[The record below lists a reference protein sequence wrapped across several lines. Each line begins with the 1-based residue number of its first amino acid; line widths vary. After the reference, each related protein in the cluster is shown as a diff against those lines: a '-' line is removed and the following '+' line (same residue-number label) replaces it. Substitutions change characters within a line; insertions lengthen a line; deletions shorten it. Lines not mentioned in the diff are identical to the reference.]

1 MTSDT
6 RQVIRRMLCETEH
19 PPGGRELTDAEHAL
33 IAEFEFDTTGPSPD
47 PQSPDVMWQAYDAM
61 PTEQLAEYVG
71 PHGLY
76 TWTRWFDIQYENA
89 DYRSPERRDELDEIL
104 EGPIREPVVISE
116 ATEMDR
122 EEFKP
127 KGDYILWDG
136 THRFAGSLK
145 AEHPTIPV
153 LLGVLP

>member
-1 MTSDT
+1 MPSNT

-19 PPGGRELTDAEHAL
+19 PPGGRELSDAERAL
-33 IAEFEFDTTGPSPD
+33 IAEFEFETTGPSPD
-47 PQSPDVMWQAYDAM
+47 PQSPDVVWQAYDAM
-61 PTEQLAEYVG
+61 PIEQLAEYVG

-76 TWTRWFDIQYENA
+76 EWPVWFDIQYKNA
-89 DYRSPERRDELDEIL
+89 DRRGPERLAELDAIL
-104 EGPIREPVVISE
+104 EGPIQEPVVISE

-122 EEFKP
+122 AEFKP
-127 KGDYILWDG
+127 KGDYMLWDG

-145 AEHPTIPV
+145 AGHPTIPV